1 MLHLHLRLKFCVLF
15 STYSRL
21 EASVDILTG
30 TWSYMYEVLY
40 KAITWQI
47 RDSHFFYEFWTFFA
61 VGSLNLTSCL
71 VQVKQTSTKQNMFIY
86 IYYSYICL
94 IAIHGRWIG
103 GYGG

>member
-1 MLHLHLRLKFCVLF
+1 MHITCRRTTASVLHLHLRLKFCVLF

-47 RDSHFFYEFWTFFA
+47 RDSHFFFMSFA
-61 VGSLNLTSCL
+61 LSSRSG
-71 VQVKQTSTKQNMFIY
+71 
-86 IYYSYICL
+86 
-94 IAIHGRWIG
+94 H
-103 GYGG
+103 

>member
-47 RDSHFFYEFWTFFA
+47 RDSHFF
-61 VGSLNLTSCL
+61 L
-71 VQVKQTSTKQNMFIY
+71 
-86 IYYSYICL
+86 
-94 IAIHGRWIG
+94 
-103 GYGG
+103 